1 MYRIIKALGG
11 MLMPVA
17 TFQGTVEKGQVK
29 LASGVRLP
37 EKAKVYV
44 VVPDFEE
51 NGSGGKFD
59 LAELVSRMPADYQVS
74 EEGFGEPVG
83 KEEW

>member
-1 MYRIIKALGG
+1 
-11 MLMPVA
+11 MPVT

-29 LASGVRLP
+29 LPDNVRLP

-44 VVPDFEE
+44 IVPEFEE
-51 NGSGGKFD
+51 NVNGAKFN
-59 LAELVSRMPADYQVS
+59 LAELISRMPSDYQVR
-74 EEGFGEPVG
+74 EENFGEPTG

>member
-1 MYRIIKALGG
+1 
-11 MLMPVA
+11 MPVA

-29 LASGVRLP
+29 LAANVRLP

-44 VVPDFEE
+44 VVPDFGEDGKGE
-51 NGSGGKFD
+51 KFD
-59 LAELVSRMPADYQVS
+59 LAELVSRMPSDYQAG
-74 EEGFGEPVG
+74 EESFGKPVG

>member
-1 MYRIIKALGG
+1 MIEVRRNF
-11 MLMPVA
+11 MPVT
-17 TFQGTVEKGQVK
+17 TFSGTVEDGQVR
-29 LASGVRLP
+29 LAENVRLP

-44 VVPDFEE
+44 VVPDLDEKV
-51 NGSGGKFD
+51 NGKIFD
-59 LAELVSRMPADYQVS
+59 LAELVSRMPADHQAA

>member
-1 MYRIIKALGG
+1 MSVK
-11 MLMPVA
+11 
-17 TFQGTVEKGQVK
+17 TFQGTVEEGQVK
-29 LASGVRLP
+29 LAAKIRLP

-51 NGSGGKFD
+51 DSNGEKFD
-59 LAELVSRMPADYQVS
+59 LAELVSRMPSDYQVG

>member
-1 MYRIIKALGG
+1 
-11 MLMPVA
+11 MPIA

-29 LASGVRLP
+29 LAADVRLP

-51 NGSGGKFD
+51 SANGEKFN
-59 LAELVSRMPADYQVS
+59 LAELVSRMPSDYQVS
-74 EEGFGEPVG
+74 EESFGEPMG

>member
-1 MYRIIKALGG
+1 
-11 MLMPVA
+11 MPVT

-29 LASGVRLP
+29 LAAEIRLP

-51 NGSGGKFD
+51 N
-59 LAELVSRMPADYQVS
+59 AN
-74 EEGFGEPVG
+74 GESSI
-83 KEEW
+83 